1 MSKLLIHLD
10 CIPPTATAQ
19 QKGERII
26 IRKGKRPFI
35 VHYKKPELIRAE
47 ELFVRL
53 LKPYVPTEP
62 ITGPVQLECQWIF
75 PWRKTELKRVM
86 KAFLQVPKTTKPDID
101 NSNKLLIDCLT
112 QTGIIKDDSIIYDLH
127 PTKWWGDK
135 VGIYLKLTSGDSLP
149 EWPIRKAT
157 L

>member
-1 MSKLLIHLD
+1 MSRLFIHLD
-10 CIPPTATAQ
+10 CVPPTATAQ

-26 IRKGKRPFI
+26 TPKGKKPF
-35 VHYKKPELIRAE
+35 VGHYKKAELVKAE
-47 ELFVRL
+47 NLFCGL
-53 LKPYVPTEP
+53 LKPFIPQTP

-75 PWRKTELKRVM
+75 PWRKSELKRVIRTYT
-86 KAFLQVPKTTKPDID
+86 QVPKTTKPDVD

-135 VGIYLKLTSGDSLP
+135 PGIYLKLTSGDSLP
-149 EWPIRKAT
+149 SWPRREVM